1 MNTMQPQEF
10 IRLYRAAFGERAEL
24 PILFSYTAQP
34 LAAEQPVTG
43 CLFRCLDRVRRGETV
58 SFSASTVGCGGGR
71 FYTGF
76 APMPERVPEFV
87 SLKER
92 YKRAPEAMRDYLEQL
107 QVPAAPAPYLNLQRI
122 DRAERFDGAEGLLF
136 LASPDML
143 AGLTAWANYDNNR
156 ADAVAAPFGS
166 GCGSI
171 FTMAV
176 IENRRGGRR
185 TFLGLFDPS
194 ARPYVDEHVLSFT
207 IPACR
212 LDEMLQT
219 LPECC
224 LGGIHDWLRV
234 RKRLTGEEQ

>member
-1 MNTMQPQEF
+1 MMQPQEF
-10 IRLYRAAFGERAEL
+10 MHLYRAAFGERAEL

-34 LAAEQPVTG
+34 LAEEQPVAG
-43 CLFRCLDRVRRGETV
+43 CLFRCLDRVRRGEIV

-76 APMPERVPEFV
+76 APMPDRVPDFV
-87 SLKER
+87 SLNER
-92 YKRAPEAMRDYLEQL
+92 YKRDPESVRAYLEQL
-107 QVPAAPAPYLNLQRI
+107 QVPSAPAPYLNLLRL
-122 DRAERFDGAEGLLF
+122 DLAERFDGAEGLLF

-143 AGLTAWANYDNNR
+143 AGLTAWANYDNGQ

-166 GCGSI
+166 GCSSI
-171 FTMAV
+171 FTQAV

-194 ARPYVDEHVLSFT
+194 ARPYIEKDLLSFT
-207 IPACR
+207 IPARR
-212 LDEMLQT
+212 LEEMLVT

-224 LGGIHDWLRV
+224 LGGTHDWLRV